1 MNLRPKHHRGEDEEE
16 ETFKAQEDEKDD
28 CCWRRE
34 GTALWGKEGQ
44 GGGCGRAKEDG
55 GMKKRYC
62 ANATTATILPSTGS
76 RRQHRSQ
83 VRAELIVCELGS
95 EIYRRYLI
103 L

>member
-44 GGGCGRAKEDG
+44 VGGWWRAREDG
-55 GMKKRYC
+55 GMKKRYS
-62 ANATTATILPSTGS
+62 TATILPSTGS
-76 RRQHRSQ
+76 STTSG
-83 VRAELIVCELGS
+83 CF
-95 EIYRRYLI
+95 
-103 L
+103 

>member
-44 GGGCGRAKEDG
+44 GGGCGG
-55 GMKKRYC
+55 QKKMEAWRS
-62 ANATTATILPSTGS
+62 ATVLTHNSYNTALYW
-76 RRQHRSQ
+76 QHRSE
-83 VRAELIVCELGS
+83 VTAELIVCELGS
-95 EIYRRYLI
+95 EIYLRYLI
-103 L
+103 V